1 MRNGKNENKLVF
13 PMQSSQAAREKFFF
27 VSIFFLLFSEN
38 QRRRARNYNF
48 AMGWKLSLMEN
59 FSAAV
64 GISISRA
71 FFGGWKIQTGKLS
84 QEPKIR

>member
-1 MRNGKNENKLVF
+1 
-13 PMQSSQAAREKFFF
+13 
-27 VSIFFLLFSEN
+27 
-38 QRRRARNYNF
+38 
-48 AMGWKLSLMEN
+48 MGWKLSLMEN